1 MASFFISLLQ
11 FFSITV
17 SSPLISLSS
26 GAFRG
31 LTVNGTDRWLGIP
44 YAQPPVGALRFK
56 TPLSISRP
64 AEGVQDAFHYS
75 HACPQPPTTAPISED
90 CLYLNVRHVILD
102 HYFILHS
109 SSSARQYP
117 GVATTTDFVC
127 KASCLCLDTC
137 TNGLNQTIC
146 DRLTF
151 LEGGAYNIGCDRVF
165 NESMPAWGTFLIS
178 VWLEP
183 HLTLHWMEFVGWNFL
198 YA

>member
-64 AEGVQDAFHYS
+64 AEGVQDAFQYS

-90 CLYLNVRHVILD
+90 CLYLNVRRVILD
-102 HYFILHS
+102 HYFVLHS
-109 SSSARQYP
+109 SLARQYP
-117 GVATTTDFVC
+117 GVATTTDFVHC

-137 TNGLNQTIC
+137 TNVLNQTIC

-151 LEGGAYNIGCDRVF
+151 LEGGAYNIGCDSF
-165 NESMPAWGTFLIS
+165 
-178 VWLEP
+178 
-183 HLTLHWMEFVGWNFL
+183 
-198 YA
+198 

>member
-1 MASFFISLLQ
+1 MVSFFISLLQ

-64 AEGVQDAFHYS
+64 SEGVQDAFHFS

-90 CLYLNVRHVILD
+90 CLSLNVRHVILD
-102 HYFILHS
+102 HFKLRSPLLGNMQVWRPQQTS
-109 SSSARQYP
+109 STAKLP
-117 GVATTTDFVC
+117 VFVW
-127 KASCLCLDTC
+127 
-137 TNGLNQTIC
+137 IHV
-146 DRLTF
+146 RTF
-151 LEGGAYNIGCDRVF
+151 
-165 NESMPAWGTFLIS
+165 
-178 VWLEP
+178 
-183 HLTLHWMEFVGWNFL
+183 
-198 YA
+198 